1 MLSADLFLDS
11 VIESNSDNSINN
23 NKTIT
28 SKYLEY
34 KIKIIGRTP
43 DNLIDAEI
51 VVPLKYLSN
60 IWRFLDLS
68 LINCELEL
76 DLSWSKIA

>member
-11 VIESNSDNSINN
+11 AIESNSDNSINN

-43 DNLIDAEI
+43 DNLIDTEI

>member
-11 VIESNSDNSINN
+11 AIESNSDNSINN

-60 IWRFLDLS
+60 I
-68 LINCELEL
+68 
-76 DLSWSKIA
+76 

>member
-43 DNLIDAEI
+43 DNLIDGEI

-60 IWRFLDLS
+60 I
-68 LINCELEL
+68 
-76 DLSWSKIA
+76 